1 MSAPRPTIADYLPP
15 ALRQGPDGET
25 GAPRLLDALLDGVEA
40 QRRVLEQDIDAVWD
54 DLFIESCADWAV
66 PYIGALLGLPP
77 DAGRL
82 EVAYAIALRR
92 RKGTPAAL
100 EDFAEVLTSW
110 TVRVLE
116 GWQITLWAQRL
127 GHPPPPR
134 VASFTVADG
143 SRFRVGTPFEAGR
156 RSVTP
161 GGPWSPRAATAVVW
175 PWQVR
180 TLLAVQAAPLA
191 GGPANRFSLHPLRTE
206 APLYLRPRPRRL
218 SSDVGAA
225 AGRSRTGDELD
236 APVRATYRVV
246 EALAGDGQV
255 TYATNWTL
263 APEHPLAAGAGS
275 EDPTLLA
282 LTVGGAGV
290 AWNKLRFGALPPG
303 VAAPQAPAADE
314 VVVDIARGHVELG
327 ASLNGTVRATWH
339 RPVAGDLGALTGD
352 AEVAAAARVVVE
364 VNPAL
369 PASGNRV
376 QTLSAAF
383 TLAQALSG
391 PLQAE
396 DSVRG
401 RPDVEIRLLT
411 SDRLTSPPALTF
423 TPAVPRWRIVAPR
436 PQTPVLVNSLSL
448 DLPGAIVE
456 LEGFYLDGDLRLG
469 ARLECVTARHL
480 TMNTAAGRE
489 VQAAPAAWGVGF
501 EARHCILG
509 AIRADLAAE
518 AIVVEDSIVD
528 ARGERLAVCGAAP
541 GGTPSKAAI
550 AAVGAHAPALR
561 ANGVTFVGA
570 VHLEAANAV
579 DCVFLDGIEVVQ
591 TQEGCLRH
599 CYLGPTSTS
608 PAHPTTYRCMSAPA
622 PTFSSIGFEA
632 AGYYA
637 LALEPAHPLQ
647 TAASDGGEVGAYHH
661 ARRAAR
667 ITNLRRRIAEFVP
680 LGLRSGLTLAPWEE

>member
-1 MSAPRPTIADYLPP
+1 MTDTRPSVADMLPP
-15 ALRQGPDGET
+15 ALRDRPDGVPD
-25 GAPRLLDALLDGVEA
+25 APLLLDALLGGVEA
-40 QRRVLEQDIDAVWD
+40 QRRLLEQDIDQVWD

-66 PYIGALLGLPP
+66 PYIAGLLGLPA

-100 EDFAEVLTSW
+100 EDFAEVLTDW

-134 VASFTVADG
+134 VASFRVADE
-143 SRFRVGTPFEAGR
+143 SRFRVGTPFERDR

-161 GGPWSPRAATAVVW
+161 AGPWSPRAATAVIW

-180 TLLAVQAAPLA
+180 TYLAVQAAPL
-191 GGPANRFSLHPLRTE
+191 GGRRFSLHPLRTE

-236 APVRATYRVV
+236 APVRASYRVFQ
-246 EALAGDGQV
+246 ALAAEGQI
-255 TYATNWTL
+255 TYGTNWTV
-263 APEHPLAAGAGS
+263 AAQHPLAAGSGGES
-275 EDPTLLA
+275 PTLLA
-282 LTVGGAGV
+282 LTVDGSPV
-290 AWNKLRFGALPPG
+290 SWDKLRFGALPPG
-303 VAAPQAPAADE
+303 VAAPEPPVGDE
-314 VVVDIARGHVELG
+314 VVLDVSRGRVELG
-327 ASLNGTVRATWH
+327 PTLGGAVRATWH
-339 RPVAGDLGALTGD
+339 RPVPGELGALTGD
-352 AEVAAAARVVVE
+352 ADVNPEARVVVE
-364 VNPAL
+364 VRPGV

-376 QTLSAAF
+376 QTLNAAF
-383 TLAQALSG
+383 TLAQTLTAALD
-391 PLQAE
+391 PE
-396 DSVRG
+396 DSRPG

-411 SDRLTSPPALTF
+411 SDRLTSPPTQTF
-423 TPAVPRWRIVAPR
+423 APTVPRWRIVAPR
-436 PQTPVLVNSLSL
+436 PQTPVLVNSLSIDL
-448 DLPGAIVE
+448 DGATIE
-456 LEGFYLDGDLRLG
+456 LEGFHLDGDLRLG
-469 ARLECVTARHL
+469 ATLDCVRARHL
-480 TMNTAAGRE
+480 TMNTAAGRR
-489 VQAAPAAWGVGF
+489 VQIAPGAWGIGF
-501 EARHCILG
+501 EARNCILG

-518 AIVVEDSIVD
+518 AISIADSIVD
-528 ARGERLAVCGAAP
+528 ARGEPLAVCGAAS
-541 GGTPSKAAI
+541 GGTPGKAAI
-550 AAVGAHAPALR
+550 AAVGTHAPALN
-561 ANGVTFVGA
+561 ADGVTFVGA
-570 VHLEAANAV
+570 VGLEAVSAV
-579 DCVFLDGIEVVQ
+579 DCLFLDGVEVVQ

-599 CYLGPTSTS
+599 CYIGPPTV
-608 PAHPTTYRCMSAPA
+608 PAAPHPTTYRCLTSPP

-637 LALEPAHPLQ
+637 LALEPEHPLQ

-680 LGLRSGLTLAPWEE
+680 LSVRSDLKLAPWEE